1 MPFDITTAALPELIG
16 IGGFCL
22 YVLTYTLLTLRVIS
36 GHSLRYMC
44 MNLTASS
51 SVLIGLTSSFNL
63 AAAMIQIF
71 WITMSLIGIALHLR
85 RSRKRRSEP
94 RSSPAH
100 GVNA

>member
-1 MPFDITTAALPELIG
+1 MPFDIATTAPAELIG

-22 YVLTYTLLTLRVIS
+22 YVLTYSLLTLRVIS
-36 GHSLRYMC
+36 GHSLKYLL
-44 MNLTASS
+44 MNLTAAS
-51 SVLIGLTSSFNL
+51 SVLIGLTTSFNL

-94 RSSPAH
+94 GSSPAH
-100 GVNA
+100 GINA

>member
-1 MPFDITTAALPELIG
+1 MPFDITTTAPAELIG

-22 YVLTYTLLTLRVIS
+22 YVTTYTLQNLRVIS

-71 WITMSLIGIALHLR
+71 WITISLIGIALHVR
-85 RSRKRRSEP
+85 RCRKSRSETGG
-94 RSSPAH
+94 SPAH